1 MLCEDEDLDGRKKR
15 FRILAVDDQESI
27 LDLYQQILCPLEGE
41 RHSTPPTPVFELT
54 FCRYAE
60 GAVEAVRSAIE
71 KDRPFAMAFIDIR
84 LPPGRSGVWA
94 AEQIRKLDPD
104 VGIALITGYEGTDL
118 GEVQCRVPPLD
129 KLLYLEKPFGDKEM
143 WQLALSLCE
152 KWDLDREFQKT
163 KAELEGLVA
172 ESSVALMAATEQL
185 EAEIKTRINAE
196 ETFRESEENFRN
208 TILNNTDGIIILDK
222 HGIVRFLNPAA
233 ESILGRKAESLVGE
247 PFGYQIQISHGELTE
262 IEIDR
267 DNGTLV
273 VEIRVADVKWEGE
286 AAHLASVRDLT
297 EHRRVKHELEQSLK
311 ELQKNMR
318 TTVQALALTV
328 ERRDHY
334 TAGHQQ
340 RVADLSRAI
349 AEEMGV
355 SQEQTEGIYLAA
367 FVHDIGKMGTPTE
380 ILVKPYELTEL
391 EFKLIEPH
399 PQVAYEIL
407 KTIEF
412 SWPIAEI
419 VLQHHE
425 RLDGSGYPHGLQGNK
440 ILPEARILGVAD
452 VVEAMASDRPY
463 RPAQGIDAALGE
475 IQENRDVLYDPL
487 VVDACLKLFSEKGFG
502 FAA

>member
-1 MLCEDEDLDGRKKR
+1 MEDEDLAGSKKR

-41 RHSTPPTPVFELT
+41 RHLTPSTPVFELT
-54 FCRYAE
+54 FSRYAG
-60 GAVEAVRSAIE
+60 GAVEAVQSAIA
-71 KDRPFAMAFIDIR
+71 KGRPFAMAFIDIR

-152 KWDLDREFQKT
+152 KWGLDREFQKT
-163 KAELEGLVA
+163 KTELEGLVA
-172 ESSVALMAATEQL
+172 ESNSALITATEQL

-196 ETFRESEENFRN
+196 KTFRQSEENFRN
-208 TILNNTDGIIILDK
+208 AMLNNTDGIMILDK
-222 HGIVRFLNPAA
+222 NGIVRFSNPVA
-233 ESILGRKAESLVGE
+233 ESILGIKAESLVGE
-247 PFGYQIQISHGELTE
+247 PFGYQIRMSHDELTE
-262 IEIDR
+262 IEIER
-267 DNGTLV
+267 DNGTLLP
-273 VEIRVADVKWEGE
+273 VEIRVVDVKWEGE
-286 AAHLASVRDLT
+286 AAHLASVRD
-297 EHRRVKHELEQSLK
+297 
-311 ELQKNMR
+311 
-318 TTVQALALTV
+318 
-328 ERRDHY
+328 
-334 TAGHQQ
+334 
-340 RVADLSRAI
+340 
-349 AEEMGV
+349 
-355 SQEQTEGIYLAA
+355 
-367 FVHDIGKMGTPTE
+367 
-380 ILVKPYELTEL
+380 LTEL

-425 RLDGSGYPHGLQGNK
+425 RMDGSGYPHGLEGDK
-440 ILPEARILGVAD
+440 ILLEARILGVAD

-475 IQENRDVLYDPL
+475 IQKNRDILYDPS
-487 VVDACLKLFSEKGFG
+487 VVDACLKLFTEKGFE
-502 FAA
+502 FPD